1 MRKDEVVNELF
12 NAANEFGVV
21 EVLDAVFGS
30 SVRVSIAL
38 SQKTCDTEID
48 TLDFSVRA
56 NNAMKRAG
64 LFTLGEVAEIIAS
77 GELAKIRNLG
87 KKTENEIKTRLLVY
101 GFERLS
107 DKEKKDF
114 FADTLDRNLAVSDR

>member
-114 FADTLDRNLAVSDR
+114 FADTLDRNLGQ

>member
-1 MRKDEVVNELF
+1 MRKDEIVNELF
-12 NAANEFGVV
+12 AATNEFGVA
-21 EVLDAVFGS
+21 EVLDAVLGS
-30 SVRVSIAL
+30 SVKISIAL
-38 SQKTCDTEID
+38 SQKTCDMGID

-101 GFERLS
+101 GYERLS
-107 DKEKKDF
+107 DKEKKEF
-114 FADTLDRNLAVSDR
+114 LADTLELNGVGQ

>member
-1 MRKDEVVNELF
+1 MRKDEIINELF
-12 NAANEFGVV
+12 QAAGEFGVT
-21 EVLDAVFGS
+21 EVLNAVFGK
-30 SVRVSIAL
+30 SVKVSIAM
-38 SQKTCDTEID
+38 SQKACDTGID

-87 KKTENEIKTRLLVY
+87 KKTENEIKTRLLVFGY
-101 GFERLS
+101 ERLT
-107 DKEKKDF
+107 DKEKKEF
-114 FADTLDRNLAVSDR
+114 FADVLELNRVN

>member
-1 MRKDEVVNELF
+1 MRKDEIVNELF
-12 NAANEFGVV
+12 LAAEENDLVD
-21 EVLDAVFGS
+21 VLDAVFGKTLK
-30 SVRVSIAL
+30 VSIPF
-38 SQKTCDTEID
+38 SQKTCDMGID

-64 LFTLGEVAEIIAS
+64 LFTIGEVAEIIAG

-87 KKTENEIKTRLLVY
+87 KKTENEIKTRLLVFGY
-101 GFERLS
+101 DKLG

-114 FADTLDRNLAVSDR
+114 FSDLLDLNGIKIY